1 MCGLAGFAGQG
12 NAGTL
17 ERMTEALRHRGP
29 DGSGHFADR
38 ERQIYLGH
46 RRLSIIDIDGGR
58 QPMWN
63 ADGTIGVVYN
73 GEIYN
78 HRKLRRELEAS
89 GHVFASSHSDT
100 EVLVHGYA
108 EWGNELPKRLNGMF
122 AFVIYDV
129 NAGELFMSRDRF
141 GEKPLYY
148 ADTPGGFVFA
158 SEMAALLQHGSV
170 SGELDS
176 KALQKLFAW
185 GYLPAPN
192 ALYKG
197 CRKLPAGHNARYRL
211 QKKELSI
218 TPYWL
223 FELMPDE
230 CLGDADESRLAE
242 ELRHLLFQAVE
253 RRLISDV
260 PLGLFLSGGLDSS
273 SVLAGAV
280 AAMGDAPPDTFCIGF
295 QDPSYD
301 ESHHARAIARHFGSA
316 HREQVLDFTQ
326 AEAEIPRVLS
336 HMREPIGDASILPTY
351 LLSRFTREHVTV
363 ALSGDGGDEL
373 LAGYDPF
380 KALAGARVYKALMP
394 GSLHRGLRK
403 LTDFLPK
410 SQANMSLDFKLR
422 RALRG
427 LSYAEGAW
435 NPAWMSPL
443 EPEEI
448 HDVFEAPLTAEELYA
463 EALELWERR
472 PGASLVDRSLE
483 FFTRFYLP
491 DDILTKVDRASMMVS
506 LETRAVF
513 LDNDLVDFCQRL
525 PHRFKFRGGE
535 GKYLLKKAMA
545 GILPEETLQRSK
557 KGFGIP
563 LMRWLR
569 ELPELK
575 SPAALPGMRPNY
587 ITDAWQAHRGG
598 KADHRL
604 FLWQWLALQ
613 YGVAREGV

>member
-1 MCGLAGFAGQG
+1 MCGLAGFAGHG
-12 NAGTL
+12 SERTL
-17 ERMTEALRHRGP
+17 QRMTDALVHRGP
-29 DGSGHFADR
+29 DGAGVFADPA
-38 ERQIYLGH
+38 RQVFLGH
-46 RRLSIIDIDGGR
+46 RRLSIIDIEGGQ

-63 ADGTIGVVYN
+63 ADQTIGVIYN

-78 HRKLRRELEAS
+78 HRALRTELEAL
-89 GHVFASSHSDT
+89 GHRFRSSHSDT

-108 EWGNELPKRLNGMF
+108 EWGDGLPERLNGMF
-122 AFVIYDV
+122 AFVVYDV
-129 NAGELFMSRDRF
+129 RAGQLFLARDRF

-148 ADTPGGFVFA
+148 SQQSGVFAFA
-158 SEMAALLQHGSV
+158 SEMAALLEHEAV
-170 SGELDS
+170 SRELDQTS
-176 KALQKLFAW
+176 LQKLFAW

-192 ALYKG
+192 ALYQG
-197 CRKLPAGHNARYRL
+197 CRKLPGGHFARFDLAGG
-211 QKKELSI
+211 ELTV
-218 TPYWL
+218 TPYWR

-230 CLGDADESRLAE
+230 ALGDAQEAGLAE
-242 ELRHLLFQAVE
+242 ELRHLIYQAVE
-253 RRLISDV
+253 RRLIADV

-273 SVLAGAV
+273 SVLAGAA
-280 AAMGDAPPDTFCIGF
+280 AAMGDDRPETFCIGF
-295 QDPSYD
+295 EDPSYD
-301 ESHHARAIARHFGSA
+301 ESGHARAMARHFGSD
-316 HREQVLDFTQ
+316 HREQVLDFQ
-326 AEAEIPRVLS
+326 RAQAEIPHVLKR
-336 HMREPIGDASILPTY
+336 MREPIGDASILPTY

-380 KALAGARVYKALMP
+380 KALASARVYQALVPGALHQGIRKLADLMP
-394 GSLHRGLRK
+394 R
-403 LTDFLPK
+403 
-410 SQANMSLDFKLR
+410 SQANMSLDFKVR
-422 RALRG
+422 RTLRG

-448 HDVFEAPLTAEELYA
+448 REVFEAPLTTDELYA

-472 PGASLVDRSLE
+472 PEASLVDRSLE

-525 PHRFKFRGGE
+525 PHRFKFRNGE

-545 GILPEETLQRSK
+545 GVLPEAILQRPK

-569 ELPELK
+569 ELPDLAR
-575 SPAALPGMRPNY
+575 PVALPGMRGTYVDN
-587 ITDAWQAHRGG
+587 AWRAHRGG

-604 FLWQWLALQ
+604 FLWQWLAVQ
-613 YGVAREGV
+613 YGLMGEGV